1 VNGSADTALQV
12 IADLLVAAGTFGIGM
27 MLWFT
32 GEYLLHRFAM
42 HHLHGKGMMSR
53 EHLEHHVHSTWRFS
67 YTHLLSW
74 TGVVV
79 VGAAIWLPVGWLVN
93 GTATGIL
100 LAAGWAGGYAFYE
113 FQHARSHLVPPR
125 GRYGRWIRRHHLHH
139 HFGRPMSN
147 HGVSMPLWD
156 HVFGTHEAPEQ
167 IRVPRRLALPW
178 MLDDRGDLLD
188 EFTDDYV
195 LVGHDRLD
203 ERQAGIDRA
212 RAFASQAPTD

>member
-79 VGAAIWLPVGWLVN
+79 VGAAIWLPVGWLVH
-93 GTATGIL
+93 GTATGLL

-203 ERQAGIDRA
+203 ERQVGIDRA